1 MTTFYGARSDHCPLA
16 LPCQIDLS
24 DENLKYTTIVSE
36 RKDLLMT
43 RGVSIQG
50 SLYPGESL
58 SGGGG
63 SLCPGESLSRRVS
76 VQESL
81 CPGESLSSRGLC
93 PGVFVWGSLSRGLSP
108 EEVSV
113 QSWSLSRGGRV
124 SLWRPLPES
133 EKWAVRILL
142 ECFFVI

>member
-1 MTTFYGARSDHCPLA
+1 MTTFYGARSDHCPLV

-50 SLYPGESL
+50 SLRPGGGLSVQGVSVQRGSL
-58 SGGGG
+58 SGG
-63 SLCPGESLSRRVS
+63 LCLGLSV
-76 VQESL
+76 
-81 CPGESLSSRGLC
+81 
-93 PGVFVWGSLSRGLSP
+93 RGLSP

-113 QSWSLSRGGRV
+113 QSWSLSRGWGSLNGDPSRNQKSGRYA
-124 SLWRPLPES
+124 SYWN
-133 EKWAVRILL
+133 AFLL
-142 ECFFVI
+142 YR